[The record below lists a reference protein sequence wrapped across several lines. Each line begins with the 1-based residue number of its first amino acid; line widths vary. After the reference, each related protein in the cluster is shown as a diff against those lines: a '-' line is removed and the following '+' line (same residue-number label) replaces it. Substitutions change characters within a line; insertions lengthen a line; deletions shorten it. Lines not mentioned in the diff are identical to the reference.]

1 MGGGGGGACQKSKSV
16 NRVLPSLTSNWTRVP
31 RGFSS
36 DKLLQVQSAK
46 KFAVILTFRHEDKR
60 ARCKALLT
68 FATLNDITKPL
79 CRYVCSC
86 GDVDITTQGKD

>member
-1 MGGGGGGACQKSKSV
+1 MGGGEGWCLPKV
-16 NRVLPSLTSNWTRVP
+16 EECEPRPSLTSNWTRVP

-60 ARCKALLT
+60 ARFKALLT

-79 CRYVCSC
+79 CPYVCSC
-86 GDVDITTQGKD
+86 EDVDITTQGKD